1 MNYTNRPFSKPYSY
15 EIDSSISDSQ
25 FIPYHQKDYE
35 PEVDNIIEFKTDKN
49 NWTYL
54 IINKWYDSLIIF
66 DGKNNWVKRI
76 SDDKVQNY
84 IGDIFKNIKSLKFTF
99 IKLGFS
105 DKLCVIRHK
114 YQQLDFLEMSFQKSF
129 IYKVLD
135 MVLKKN
141 EVLDSISVDG
151 TANIHFGLFKMLVS
165 HYVNDINRK
174 RKLWFRKERP
184 RIKISFENVV
194 VKEEPSFKF
203 TAFLK
208 VSDGSIISFDDIEQS
223 KAFTEEPEINIS
235 CIDEV
240 ESYKE
245 NELDNSSKTNEIDDD
260 NNSNYFNNSV
270 TNS

>member
-1 MNYTNRPFSKPYSY
+1 
-15 EIDSSISDSQ
+15 
-25 FIPYHQKDYE
+25 
-35 PEVDNIIEFKTDKN
+35 
-49 NWTYL
+49 
-54 IINKWYDSLIIF
+54 
-66 DGKNNWVKRI
+66 
-76 SDDKVQNY
+76 
-84 IGDIFKNIKSLKFTF
+84 
-99 IKLGFS
+99 
-105 DKLCVIRHK
+105 
-114 YQQLDFLEMSFQKSF
+114 
-129 IYKVLD
+129 

-184 RIKISFENVV
+184 RIKISFENVVQLIIRFMLWIAFIIFVCVIQLFV

-260 NNSNYFNNSV
+260 IIKFKY
-270 TNS
+270 